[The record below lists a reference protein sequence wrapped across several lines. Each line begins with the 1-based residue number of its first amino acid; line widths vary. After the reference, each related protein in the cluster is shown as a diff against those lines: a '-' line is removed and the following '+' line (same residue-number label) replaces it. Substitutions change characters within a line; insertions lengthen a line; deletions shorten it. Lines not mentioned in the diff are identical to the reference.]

1 MNDFFIGLGR
11 AMVSLGPLSEVK
23 HCPYSCA
30 FCYVQDDFKSYPNCT
45 NEQIIDFLEKNRKEY
60 NIIYIS
66 GDTDSF
72 APPRREGGL
81 RLLELISEQFDC
93 DLLFTTKSS
102 FDSADIE
109 RIAKVVDGQK
119 IKNKYLYACI
129 SITRYSDGMAYL
141 EPKPI
146 PTPDER
152 IATLKGLHDAGAV
165 TVLAMRP
172 FLPVVPIQ
180 DYITILDK
188 AKDFVDIALGEHFY
202 FIRGGKICG
211 RVFPDGIPR
220 DAERN
225 ITRGNK
231 MSFDVN
237 NSDWDIWYSA
247 EYEKVVRAKCQ
258 EYGIVFSMH
267 SDDAIKEYEFKKT
280 QL

>member
-1 MNDFFIGLGR
+1 MQ
-11 AMVSLGPLSEVK
+11 VP
-23 HCPYSCA
+23 
-30 FCYVQDDFKSYPNCT
+30 
-45 NEQIIDFLEKNRKEY
+45 
-60 NIIYIS
+60 
-66 GDTDSF
+66 
-72 APPRREGGL
+72 
-81 RLLELISEQFDC
+81 
-93 DLLFTTKSS
+93 
-102 FDSADIE
+102 
-109 RIAKVVDGQK
+109 
-119 IKNKYLYACI
+119 
-129 SITRYSDGMAYL
+129 
-141 EPKPI
+141 
-146 PTPDER
+146 
-152 IATLKGLHDAGAV
+152 
-165 TVLAMRP
+165 
-172 FLPVVPIQ
+172 LPVVPIQ